1 MIALVHPLT
10 RAPGLLIISKNFM
23 DIPKLSKLQFL
34 IRRDRIGKL
43 NRHAGEMLTGE
54 SNFP

>member
-1 MIALVHPLT
+1 M
-10 RAPGLLIISKNFM
+10 LIISKNFM